1 MKLGDMQPPKQYK
14 FLQEQ
19 VFEGVW
25 PFNKFKSPM
34 NVFLLLILYFVWGL
48 VLFINYDIPLYYFI
62 AGICGIFSVFLW
74 TIGIFSY
81 ADHLRSVQVER
92 INAANKKFLTEFL
105 ENLFHPSSLVVGVLV
120 FSCVVTYYFTSTYFG
135 VESILV
141 KIQNDMNLRI
151 LPPIILLFI
160 FLLTFDFCYRLGL
173 SLYVIL
179 TQIRRNLRLAG
190 YLKSPLLRTSFSPV
204 DINNLEKMDYYNYMA
219 ICSSFALLP
228 LVIIDLVLF
237 YALILFIMITFSLMF
252 VNIIHLRLLYTRS
265 FPQSLLKLLRSAK
278 LARVGTIS
286 TNNFPHVVPTLFV
299 FDGRSLFIA
308 TSVASQKVKNLR
320 KNANITIFIDSLS
333 DGDLTKGTG
342 VLVTG
347 HAKIYGHNLW
357 MGIFYYLVR
366 GFRMVRLLMLFRRK
380 YPYYISYYLKGQ
392 KKIPRAWQLYPIISR
407 AIVEI
412 IPDQLYFW
420 KASRPTLI
428 KF

>member
-1 MKLGDMQPPKQYK
+1 MQPPKEYK

-19 VFEGVW
+19 VFEFW

-48 VLFINYDIPLYYFI
+48 VLFFFYTIPWYYFI
-62 AGICGIFSVFLW
+62 AGICGVFGLFLW

-81 ADHLRSVQVER
+81 ADHLRNVQVER

-105 ENLFHPSSLVVGVLV
+105 ENLFHPSSLVFSVLV
-120 FSCVVTYYFTSTYFG
+120 FSVVITYYFTSTSFG
-135 VESILV
+135 FESILV
-141 KIQNDMNLRI
+141 KIQLDMDHRT
-151 LPPIILLFI
+151 LPPILLLYI
-160 FLLTFDFCYRLGL
+160 FLLTFDLCYRLGL
-173 SLYVIL
+173 SLYVIV
-179 TQIRRNLRLAG
+179 TQIRRNIRLTD

-204 DINNLEKMDYYNYMA
+204 DINNLEKMDYYNCLA

-228 LVIIDLVLF
+228 LGLIDLVLL
-237 YALILFIMITFSLMF
+237 YALILFIVVTFSLMLI
-252 VNIIHLRLLYTRS
+252 NIVHLRILYTRS
-265 FPQSLLKLLRSAK
+265 FPQGLLALLRSAK

-286 TNNFPHVVPTLFV
+286 TNKFPHVVPTIFI
-299 FDGRSLFIA
+299 FDGRSIFIA
-308 TSVASQKVKNLR
+308 TPVTSQKVKNLR
-320 KNANITIFIDSLS
+320 SNTNITILIDSQP

-342 VLVTG
+342 VLVAG

-357 MGIFYYLVR
+357 TGILYFLVR
-366 GFRMVRLLMLFRRK
+366 GFRMARLLLLFRRK
-380 YPYYISYYLKGQ
+380 YPNYTTHYLKGQ
-392 KKIPRAWQLYPIISR
+392 KSLPRAWQLFPVISR
-407 AIVEI
+407 AIIEI